1 MFFKMKRRD
10 FIHNFSHAVAAGA
23 ILPNFNYLEASKK
36 YALLENT
43 VNPGKILIVLNLSG
57 GNDGLNMI
65 TPMDQYANLE
75 KVRPHVIIPEKKLIQ
90 LGKND
95 LAFHP
100 EFKDIKVL
108 FDEKR
113 MKIIQNVGYA
123 SPDFSHFRSSDIWQ
137 SASDFSEFVTSGW
150 LGRLVEHNHPEFPT
164 AYPNK
169 NYPDPLAIELGY
181 SNSLL
186 LTGRTTFP
194 GFIAGNPENINQILN
209 EFDNTYPNTYA
220 GDKLNYIQT
229 IAKQSNLYSSV
240 VRDAY
245 IKGNHSFQFPNGDL
259 GGQFYQLS
267 RLIRGGLNTR
277 IYHASLGN
285 FDTHDAQVSPDDHSQ
300 GTHATLLKNIN
311 DCIISLMK
319 CLDETGD
326 SDRIM
331 LVTFS
336 EFGRRIVSRSTGGT
350 DHGTAFPMM
359 VFGNNLNTN
368 VIGRNPK
375 IDPKITWE
383 DNLEAEFDFRQIYA
397 SIIEQWLGGDNAT
410 LKDVLTR
417 NFNQVGLTK
426 EYADDD
432 QDGVLDKED
441 KCLNTPLGAMVDT
454 NGCEVFSLPP
464 DAISV
469 TASSASCIGQKNG
482 SILISTTNKNFSYT
496 ILIGDANAGVLNK
509 ANNYSQ
515 KIENLS
521 VGSYTITLRV
531 DGVQN
536 YERKYDVKIGEPA
549 ALNAITS
556 VDSSKSTLNIKL
568 SGSDTYFVYLNG
580 NQKESAE
587 SKIELPLVK
596 GLNSL
601 RITTNKDC
609 QGAYNEEIFLSEEV
623 NISPNPTSG
632 PVNIY
637 IPGNDSVVEIT
648 MNNMM
653 GSMILQTNQAIPF
666 NRMLD
671 LDLSHLNAGTYLIKL
686 SGNTVRTVSKLVKY

>member
-1 MFFKMKRRD
+1 MKRRD

-43 VNPGKILIVLNLSG
+43 VDPGKILIVLNFSG

-65 TPMDQYANLE
+65 TPMDQYANLD

-100 EFKDIKVL
+100 EFKDMKVL

-113 MKIIQNVGYA
+113 LKIIQNVGYTTA
-123 SPDFSHFRSSDIWQ
+123 DFSHFRSSDIWQ
-137 SASDFSEFVTSGW
+137 SASDFNQFVTSGW
-150 LGRLVEHNHPEFPT
+150 LGRLAEHEHPAFPES
-164 AYPNK
+164 YPNSK
-169 NYPDPLAIELGY
+169 YPDPLAIELGY

-186 LTGRTTFP
+186 LTGVNSFP
-194 GFIAGNPENINQILN
+194 GFIPGSPENINNIVN
-209 EFDNTYPNTYA
+209 EFDNDYPNTYT
-220 GDKLNYIQT
+220 GDKLNYIQI

-245 IKGNHSFQFPNGDL
+245 IKGNHNIQFPNGDL
-259 GGQFYQLS
+259 GGQFYKLS

-277 IYHASLGN
+277 IYHATIGG
-285 FDTHDAQVSPDDHSQ
+285 FDTHDYQVSQDDHTK
-300 GTHATLLKNIN
+300 GPHANLLANVN
-311 DCIISLMK
+311 DSIIALMK
-319 CLDETGD
+319 CLDQTGD

-331 LVTFS
+331 LVTYS
-336 EFGRRIVSRSTGGT
+336 EFGRRIASRGSGGT

-359 VFGNNLNTN
+359 IFGNNLNAN
-368 VIGRNPK
+368 VLGKNPK
-375 IDPKITWE
+375 IDPKMTWE
-383 DNLEAEFDFRQIYA
+383 DNLDAEFDFRQIYA
-397 SIIEQWLGGDNAT
+397 SVIEQWLGGDNAT
-410 LKDVLTR
+410 IKDVLTKSY
-417 NFNQVGLTK
+417 NQVGLTK

-432 QDGVLDKED
+432 MDGVLDKED

-454 NGCEVFSLPP
+454 NGCEVFTLSP

-469 TASSASCIGQKNG
+469 TASSTSCIGQKNG
-482 SILISTTNKNFSYT
+482 SILISTINKNFSYT
-496 ILIGDANAGVLNK
+496 ILIGDTNAGVLNK

-536 YERKYDVKIGEPA
+536 YERKYEVKIGEPA

-556 VDSSKSTLNIKL
+556 VDSSKSILNIKL
-568 SGSDTYFVYLNG
+568 SGSDTYFVNLNG
-580 NQKESAE
+580 DQKESAQ
-587 SKIELPLVK
+587 SKIELPLIK

-623 NISPNPTSG
+623 NVSPNPTPG
-632 PVNIY
+632 PVKIY
-637 IPGNDSVVEIT
+637 IPGNDSIVEVKI
-648 MNNMM
+648 NNMM
-653 GSMILQTNQAIPF
+653 GSMILQTNQTIPYT
-666 NRMLD
+666 RMLD
-671 LDLSHLNAGTYLIKL
+671 LDLSNLSAGTYLIKL

>member
-1 MFFKMKRRD
+1 MKRRD
-10 FIHNFSHAVAAGA
+10 FIHNFSHALAAGA

-43 VNPGKILIVLNLSG
+43 VNPGKILIALNLSG
-57 GNDGLNMI
+57 GNDGLNTI
-65 TPMDQYANLE
+65 TPMDQYSNLD

-100 EFKDIKVL
+100 ELKDLKVL

-113 MKIIQNVGYA
+113 LKIIQNVGYA
-123 SPDFSHFRSSDIWQ
+123 SPDFSHFRSADIWQ
-137 SASDFSEFVTSGW
+137 SASEFSEFISSGW
-150 LGRLVEHNHPEFPT
+150 LGRLVEHEHPEFPQS
-164 AYPNK
+164 YPNAK
-169 NYPDPLAIELGY
+169 YPDPLAIELGY

-186 LTGRTTFP
+186 LTGKNTFP
-194 GFIAGNPENINQILN
+194 GFIPGNPDNINSIVN
-209 EFDNTYPNTYA
+209 EFDNSYPNTYT

-229 IAKQSNLYSSV
+229 IAKQSNLYSTV
-240 VRDAY
+240 VRNAY
-245 IKGNHSFQFPNGDL
+245 MNGNHSIQFPYGDL

-267 RLIRGGLNTR
+267 RFIRGGLNTR
-277 IYHASLGN
+277 IYHATLGG
-285 FDTHDAQVSPDDHSQ
+285 FDTHDAQVMLDDHTKGQ
-300 GTHATLLKNIN
+300 HANQLKILN
-311 DCIISLMK
+311 DSIIALMK

-331 LVTFS
+331 IVTYS
-336 EFGRRIVSRSTGGT
+336 EFGRRIASRSSGGT

-359 VFGNNLNTN
+359 IFGNNLNTN
-368 VIGRNPK
+368 VLGKNPK

-383 DNLEAEFDFRQIYA
+383 DNLDAEFDFRQIYA
-397 SIIEQWLGGDNAT
+397 SVVEQWLGGDNAT
-410 LKDVLTR
+410 LKDVLTK

-432 QDGVLDKED
+432 MDGVLDRED

-454 NGCEVFSLPP
+454 NGCEVFTLSS

-469 TASSASCIGQKNG
+469 TISSTSCIGQKNG
-482 SILISTTNKNFSYT
+482 SILISTSNKNFSYS
-496 ILIGDANAGVLNK
+496 ILIGDTNAGVLNK

>member
-1 MFFKMKRRD
+1 MKRRD

-43 VNPGKILIVLNLSG
+43 VDPGKILIVLNFSG

-65 TPMDQYANLE
+65 TPMDQYANLD

-100 EFKDIKVL
+100 EFKDMKVL

-113 MKIIQNVGYA
+113 LKIIQNVGYTTA
-123 SPDFSHFRSSDIWQ
+123 DFSHFRSSDIWQ
-137 SASDFSEFVTSGW
+137 SASDFNQFVTSGW
-150 LGRLVEHNHPEFPT
+150 LGRLAEHEHPAFPES
-164 AYPNK
+164 YPNSK
-169 NYPDPLAIELGY
+169 YPDPLAIELGY

-186 LTGRTTFP
+186 LTGVNSFP
-194 GFIAGNPENINQILN
+194 GFIPGSPENINNIVN
-209 EFDNTYPNTYA
+209 EFDNDYPNTYT
-220 GDKLNYIQT
+220 GDKLNYIQI

-245 IKGNHSFQFPNGDL
+245 IKGNHNIQFPNGDL
-259 GGQFYQLS
+259 GGQFYKLS

-277 IYHASLGN
+277 IYHATIGG
-285 FDTHDAQVSPDDHSQ
+285 FDTHDYQVSPDDHTK
-300 GTHATLLKNIN
+300 GPHANLLTNVN
-311 DCIISLMK
+311 DSIIALMK
-319 CLDETGD
+319 CLDQTGD

-331 LVTFS
+331 LVTYS
-336 EFGRRIVSRSTGGT
+336 EFGRRIASRGSGGT

-359 VFGNNLNTN
+359 IFGNNLNAN
-368 VIGRNPK
+368 VLGKNPK
-375 IDPKITWE
+375 IDPKMTWE
-383 DNLEAEFDFRQIYA
+383 DNLDAEFDFRQIYA
-397 SIIEQWLGGDNAT
+397 SVIEQWLGGDNAT
-410 LKDVLTR
+410 IKDVLTKSY
-417 NFNQVGLTK
+417 NQVGLTK

-432 QDGVLDKED
+432 MDGVLDKED

-454 NGCEVFSLPP
+454 NGCEVFTLSP

-469 TASSASCIGQKNG
+469 TASSTSCIGQKNG
-482 SILISTTNKNFSYT
+482 SILISTINKNFSYT
-496 ILIGDANAGVLNK
+496 ILIGDTNAGVLNK

-536 YERKYDVKIGEPA
+536 YERKYEVKIGEPA

-556 VDSSKSTLNIKL
+556 VDSSKSILNIKL
-568 SGSDTYFVYLNG
+568 SGSDTYFVNLNG
-580 NQKESAE
+580 DQKESAQ
-587 SKIELPLVK
+587 SKIELPLIK

-623 NISPNPTSG
+623 NVSPNPTPG
-632 PVNIY
+632 PVKIY
-637 IPGNDSVVEIT
+637 IPGNDSVVEVKI
-648 MNNMM
+648 NNMM
-653 GSMILQTNQAIPF
+653 GSMILQTNQTIPYT
-666 NRMLD
+666 RMLD
-671 LDLSHLNAGTYLIKL
+671 LDLSNLSAGTYLIKL

>member
-1 MFFKMKRRD
+1 MKRRD

-43 VNPGKILIVLNLSG
+43 VDPGKILIVLNFSG

-65 TPMDQYANLE
+65 TPMDQYANLD

-100 EFKDIKVL
+100 EFKDMKVL

-113 MKIIQNVGYA
+113 LKIIQNVGYTTA
-123 SPDFSHFRSSDIWQ
+123 DFSHFRSSDIWQ
-137 SASDFSEFVTSGW
+137 SASDFNQFVTSGW
-150 LGRLVEHNHPEFPT
+150 LGRLAEHEHPAFPES
-164 AYPNK
+164 YPNSK
-169 NYPDPLAIELGY
+169 YPDPLAIELGY

-186 LTGRTTFP
+186 LTGVNSFP
-194 GFIAGNPENINQILN
+194 GFIPGSPENINNIVN
-209 EFDNTYPNTYA
+209 EFDNDYPNTYT
-220 GDKLNYIQT
+220 GDKLNYIQI

-245 IKGNHSFQFPNGDL
+245 IKGNHNIQFPNGDL
-259 GGQFYQLS
+259 GGQFYKLS

-277 IYHASLGN
+277 IYHATIGG
-285 FDTHDAQVSPDDHSQ
+285 FDTHDYQVSQDDHTK
-300 GTHATLLKNIN
+300 GPHANLLANVN
-311 DCIISLMK
+311 DSIIALMK
-319 CLDETGD
+319 CLDQTGD

-331 LVTFS
+331 LVTYS
-336 EFGRRIVSRSTGGT
+336 EFGRRIASRGSGGT

-359 VFGNNLNTN
+359 IFGNNLNAN
-368 VIGRNPK
+368 VLGKNPK
-375 IDPKITWE
+375 IDPKMTWE
-383 DNLEAEFDFRQIYA
+383 DNLDAEFDFRQIYA
-397 SIIEQWLGGDNAT
+397 SVIEQWLGGDNAT
-410 LKDVLTR
+410 IKDVLTKSY
-417 NFNQVGLTK
+417 NQVGLTK

-432 QDGVLDKED
+432 MDGVLDKED

-454 NGCEVFSLPP
+454 NGCEVFTLSP

-469 TASSASCIGQKNG
+469 VVSSTSCIGQKNG

-496 ILIGDANAGVLNK
+496 ILIGDTNAGVLNK

-536 YERKYDVKIGEPA
+536 FERKYEVKIGEPA

-556 VDSSKSTLNIKL
+556 VDSSKSILNIKL
-568 SGSDTYFVYLNG
+568 SGSDTYFVNLNG
-580 NQKESAE
+580 DQKESAQ
-587 SKIELPLVK
+587 SKIELPLIK

-623 NISPNPTSG
+623 NVSPNPTPG
-632 PVNIY
+632 PVKIY
-637 IPGNDSVVEIT
+637 IPGNDSVVEVKI
-648 MNNMM
+648 NNMM
-653 GSMILQTNQAIPF
+653 GSMILQTNQTIPYT
-666 NRMLD
+666 RMLD
-671 LDLSHLNAGTYLIKL
+671 LDLSNLSAGTYLIKL